1 MATRTADEQYQW
13 PRRASGSFSST
24 LTTPSYVAAFRPCT
38 RLNDILKTAICFENR
53 PRDALESFARRINDE
68 PFSR

>member
-1 MATRTADEQYQW
+1 VAPARFRVLLVNPYNALLRCGLPALHATD
-13 PRRASGSFSST
+13 
-24 LTTPSYVAAFRPCT
+24 
-38 RLNDILKTAICFENR
+38 DILKTAICFENR